1 MKIFADTAD
10 VNEIRRL
17 ASMGLVDGVTTN
29 PSLVAKT
36 GRDYAEVVK
45 EICAIVDGPISAE
58 VISTDAPGMI
68 EEGLKLAAIHKNVVV
83 KTPMGAE
90 GLKACRELS
99 KRGHRVNM
107 TLVFS
112 AGQAL
117 LTAKAGAYLVSP
129 FVGRLDDI
137 SEDGMALIQ
146 DIVTI
151 YRNYDYKTEVLVASV
166 RHPMHIVQAAKM
178 GADCVTCP
186 SKIIEQLMT
195 HPLTD
200 KGLAAFLKDWENRK
214 KG

>member
-17 ASMGLVDGVTTN
+17 SSMGLVDGVTTN

-36 GRDYAEVVK
+36 GREYAEVVK
-45 EICAIVDGPISAE
+45 EICEIVDGPISAE
-58 VISTDAPGMI
+58 VISTDAKGMI
-68 EEGLKLAAIHKNVVV
+68 AEGLKLAAIHPNIVV
-83 KTPMGAE
+83 KTPMGPD
-90 GLKACRELS
+90 GLVACRELANQ
-99 KRGHRVNM
+99 GHRVNM

-137 SEDGMALIQ
+137 SEDGMQLIA

-151 YRNYDYKTEVLVASV
+151 YRNYGYKTEVLVASV
-166 RHPMHIVQAAKM
+166 RHPMHIVEAAKL

-186 SKIIEQLMT
+186 AKAIEQLMH

-200 KGLAAFLKDWENRK
+200 RGLAAFLKDWENRK
-214 KG
+214 K

>member
-36 GRDYAEVVK
+36 GRDYADVVK
-45 EICAIVDGPISAE
+45 EISSIVDGPISAE

-68 EEGLKLAAIHKNVVV
+68 EEGLKLVQIHKNIVV

-99 KRGHRVNM
+99 RRGHRVNM

-129 FVGRLDDI
+129 FVGRLDDC
-137 SEDGMALIQ
+137 SEDGMGLIK

-151 YRNYDYKTEVLVASV
+151 YRNYGYKTEVLVASV
-166 RHPMHIVQAAKM
+166 RHPMHIVEAAKM

-186 SKIIEQLMT
+186 GKIIEQLMN

-214 KG
+214 KT

>member
-36 GRDYAEVVK
+36 GRDYADVVK
-45 EICAIVDGPISAE
+45 EICGIVDGPISAE

-99 KRGHRVNM
+99 RRGHRVNM

-129 FVGRLDDI
+129 FVGRLDDCA
-137 SEDGMALIQ
+137 EDGMALIQ

-151 YRNYDYKTEVLVASV
+151 YRNYSYKTEVLVASV
-166 RHPMHIVQAAKM
+166 RHPVHIIEAARI
-178 GADCVTCP
+178 GADAVTCP
-186 SKIIEQLMT
+186 GKIIEQLMN

-214 KG
+214 KA

>member
-36 GRDYAEVVK
+36 GRDYADVVR
-45 EICAIVDGPISAE
+45 EICSIVDGPISAE

-68 EEGLKLAAIHKNVVV
+68 EEGLKLVEIHKNIVV

-129 FVGRLDDI
+129 FVGRLDDC
-137 SEDGMALIQ
+137 SEDGMALIH

-151 YRNYDYKTEVLVASV
+151 YRNYGYKTEVLVASV
-166 RHPMHIVQAAKM
+166 RHPMHIVEAAKI

-186 SKIIEQLMT
+186 GKIIEQLMN

>member
-17 ASMGLVDGVTTN
+17 ASMGLLDGVTTN
-29 PSLVAKT
+29 PSLVAKA

-45 EICAIVDGPISAE
+45 EICALVDGPISAE
-58 VISTDAPGMI
+58 VISTEASGMV
-68 EEGLKLAAIHKNVVV
+68 EEGLKLAEIHPNVVV
-83 KTPMGAE
+83 KTPMGPD
-90 GLKACRELS
+90 GLKACRELTR
-99 KRGHRVNM
+99 RGKRVNM

-117 LTAKAGAYLVSP
+117 LTAKAGAFLVSP
-129 FVGRLDDI
+129 FIGRLDDI
-137 SEDGMALIQ
+137 AEDGMALIA
-146 DIVTI
+146 DIVAI
-151 YRNYDYKTEVLVASV
+151 YRNYGYKTQVLVASV
-166 RHPMHIVQAAKM
+166 RHPMHVVEAAKL

-186 SKIIEQLMT
+186 PRIIELLMH

-200 KGLAAFLKDWENRK
+200 KGLAAFLKDWESRK

>member
-36 GRDYAEVVK
+36 GRDYADVVK
-45 EICAIVDGPISAE
+45 EICGIVDGPISAE
-58 VISTDAPGMI
+58 VISTEAPGMI

-99 KRGHRVNM
+99 RRGHRVNM

-129 FVGRLDDI
+129 FVGRLDDCA
-137 SEDGMALIQ
+137 EDGMALIQ

-151 YRNYDYKTEVLVASV
+151 YRNYSYKTEVLVASV
-166 RHPMHIVQAAKM
+166 RHPVHIIEAARI
-178 GADCVTCP
+178 GADAVTCP
-186 SKIIEQLMT
+186 GKIIEQLMN

-214 KG
+214 KT

>member
-45 EICAIVDGPISAE
+45 EICALVEGPISAE
-58 VISTDAPGMI
+58 VLATEASGML
-68 EEGLKLAAIHKNVVV
+68 EEGLKLAAIHPNVVV

-99 KRGHRVNM
+99 RRGHRVNM

-117 LTAKAGAYLVSP
+117 LTAKAGAFLVSP
-129 FVGRLDDI
+129 FVGRLDDVA
-137 SEDGMALIQ
+137 EDGMALVA
-146 DIVTI
+146 DILAI
-151 YRNYDYKTEVLVASV
+151 YRNYGYKTQVLVASV
-166 RHPMHIVQAAKM
+166 RHPMHVVEAAKM

-186 SKIIEQLMT
+186 PKIIEQLMH

-200 KGLAAFLKDWENRK
+200 RGLAAFLKDWENRK
-214 KG
+214 KA